1 MEQISKKNRINDL
14 DIMKGIGIMLIVLG
28 HLEPGT
34 YLMRFI
40 YSFHLFLFFACSG
53 YVGKRYEKR
62 SFLTII
68 VQNLKRLAMP
78 YFIWS
83 IFSQIIG
90 FICDE
95 ISIIQA
101 GRNVLFLDANVGW
114 NAALWFLYSL
124 FWADLLCALIVKI
137 KRWKQ
142 FVLGFLLIGLWF
154 IFAITK
160 VTLPF
165 GLYTVPVAA
174 VFWLIGYWINSYEI
188 IDKIK
193 DLSITFKI
201 VGGGVLLIVNICCGT
216 IFNSVISIYH
226 IQYQNVMLTFI
237 SGVAGILFM
246 IVVAI
251 LLNSST
257 KANKL
262 FIFYGQNTLTILCTH
277 YYILRLIG
285 AVTDKLIRH
294 NLWKFSS
301 TPKSILFAIVVL
313 AVYYP
318 LLKMVIKVKE
328 NYPKLKYL
336 I

>member
-1 MEQISKKNRINDL
+1 
-14 DIMKGIGIMLIVLG
+14 V
-28 HLEPGT
+28 
-34 YLMRFI
+34 
-40 YSFHLFLFFACSG
+40 
-53 YVGKRYEKR
+53 
-62 SFLTII
+62 
-68 VQNLKRLAMP
+68 
-78 YFIWS
+78 
-83 IFSQIIG
+83 
-90 FICDE
+90 
-95 ISIIQA
+95 
-101 GRNVLFLDANVGW
+101 
-114 NAALWFLYSL
+114 
-124 FWADLLCALIVKI
+124 
-137 KRWKQ
+137 
-142 FVLGFLLIGLWF
+142 
-154 IFAITK
+154 
-160 VTLPF
+160 
-165 GLYTVPVAA
+165 
-174 VFWLIGYWINSYEI
+174 
-188 IDKIK
+188 
-193 DLSITFKI
+193 
-201 VGGGVLLIVNICCGT
+201 
-216 IFNSVISIYH
+216 
-226 IQYQNVMLTFI
+226 
-237 SGVAGILFM
+237 ILFM